1 MIKEKLSLVPKLPGC
16 YLMKNKEGTII
27 YVGKAKILKNR
38 LNSYFNRTH
47 TGKTKLLVSEIV
59 DFDYIVTSSEL
70 EAFILEINLIKKY
83 DPHYNIL
90 LRDDKSYPYIE
101 FKCDKYPTLTVKRE
115 ININK
120 KNKLLFGPYPN
131 VGAAR
136 RLVNLINRLYPLKK
150 CDKMPKKVCLY
161 YHIGECLGYCEYK
174 NLDVSGLNNEILSI
188 LNGHDEILINK
199 IKEKIEINSQ
209 NLNYEVAL
217 DLKKELDYIKVV
229 FEKQKVELNDG
240 INRDIFNYYV
250 NNGYI
255 SIVVF
260 FIRNGKLLGD
270 KKNIFPLIDDIKET
284 LEYYIVNFY
293 SKKNLLPKELIVPE
307 EVSTDLL
314 NTILETKVINV
325 SKGKKK
331 HLFDLARI
339 NAKINLENNMELIY
353 KDEERSLVAS
363 KKLGKIIGIEDLSV
377 IEAFDNSNLFGSY
390 TVSAMVC
397 FVDGKASKSDYR
409 KFKISVDKNDDVNA
423 MKEVIYRRYQSVLLN
438 KTRKPDL
445 ILVDGGINQI
455 NACKEVLNSLN
466 LNIKVCGLMK
476 DDRHTLTA
484 LLDGDTLESYQIDK
498 KSNEFY
504 LLTRIS
510 DEVHRFTINYH
521 RQIRS
526 KDSIESVLNE
536 VEGIGDVRRKELL
549 KKYGSLKKISEAP
562 VEELKEILPEKVA
575 NELYNF
581 LKSRNEGVKNDWW
594 RNKRIFNVW
603 LYIFTIRKQGFS

>member
-1 MIKEKLSLVPKLPGC
+1 MLKDKLKLVPMLPGC
-16 YLMKNKEGTII
+16 YLMKNDKGVII

-101 FKCDKYPTLTVKRE
+101 FKNDKYPSLIVKRE

-120 KNKLLFGPYPN
+120 KNKMLFGPYPN

-174 NLDVSGLNNEILSI
+174 NIDTTNLRNEIISI
-188 LNGHDEILINK
+188 LNGRDDILIQK
-199 IKEKIEINSQ
+199 IKEKIQVNSD

-217 DLKKELDYIKVV
+217 DLKKELDYISVV

-250 NNGYI
+250 DNGYI

-270 KKNIFPLIDDIKET
+270 KKNIFPLIDEEKET

-293 SKKNLLPKELIVPE
+293 NKKNIVPKEVIVPE
-307 EVSTDLL
+307 VLDTTLL
-314 NTILETKVINV
+314 STILETKVI
-325 SKGKKK
+325 STYKGKKK
-331 HLFDLARI
+331 KLFDLART
-339 NAKINLENNMELIY
+339 NAKISLDNNLKMIY
-353 KDEERSLVAS
+353 KDEERSILAN
-363 KKLGKIIGIEDLSV
+363 KELGELLNIENLRV
-377 IEAFDNSNLFGSY
+377 IESFDNSNLFGSY
-390 TVSAMVC
+390 TVSAMVT
-397 FVDGKASKSDYR
+397 FIDGKPSKNDYR
-409 KFKISVDKNDDVNA
+409 KFKISFDKNDDVGA
-423 MKEVIYRRYQSVLLN
+423 MKEVIYRRYYSLLMNN
-438 KTRKPDL
+438 KRMPDL

-455 NACKEVLNSLN
+455 NACNEVLNSLN
-466 LNIKVCGLMK
+466 IKIKVCGLMK
-476 DDRHTLTA
+476 DDKHTLRA
-484 LLDGDTLESYQIDK
+484 LVDGDTLETYEINK
-498 KSNEFY
+498 KSNLFY

-526 KDSIESVLNE
+526 KGSLESVLTN
-536 VEGIGDVRRKELL
+536 VNGIGETRKKELL
-549 KKYGSLKKISEAP
+549 KKYGSLKKMTEASISDLE
-562 VEELKEILPEKVA
+562 EILPTNVA
-575 NELYNF
+575 RDLHDYLISLKGSDKNE
-581 LKSRNEGVKNDWW
+581 
-594 RNKRIFNVW
+594 
-603 LYIFTIRKQGFS
+603 